1 MSYPH
6 IIPQTERQLLK
17 DFPREIHFHIHRYPV
32 DTLLTS
38 KEDLQLWYHKW
49 WEEKEERLHSFYLG
63 EKTFYFMGQTV
74 IPPCKSERRILLVK
88 LLPVLYWTLF
98 SPAVCLLSFVQSC
111 SVVFYN
117 HHYHLRA
124 AGENI
129 WWTGDHWTCMLTF
142 FRQTA
147 TFKYKEKWVR
157 L

>member
-129 WWTGDHWTCMLTF
+129 W
-142 FRQTA
+142 
-147 TFKYKEKWVR
+147 
-157 L
+157 